1 MKKVSNNVIKVI
13 AISTVTMLIALT
25 LELLMYHQH
34 GTSLVSSTVLWRAGL
49 IVALSVVVDFLA
61 ALDWR
66 FDGYVTVLV
75 MLYYAAADWGAFEV
89 VRPKASVYGMFVQV
103 LAILG
108 ILLCIAG
115 IWYGI
120 KQRHYYSI
128 QEINKMGR

>member
-75 MLYYAAADWGAFEV
+75 MLYYAAADWRLVTPGSEHV
-89 VRPKASVYGMFVQV
+89 NV
-103 LAILG
+103 LRRE
-108 ILLCIAG
+108 CAG
-115 IWYGI
+115 LVA
-120 KQRHYYSI
+120 
-128 QEINKMGR
+128 

>member
-75 MLYYAAADWGAFEV
+75 MLYYAA
-89 VRPKASVYGMFVQV
+89 SVYGMFVQV

-108 ILLCIAG
+108 IILCIAG

>member
-1 MKKVSNNVIKVI
+1 
-13 AISTVTMLIALT
+13 
-25 LELLMYHQH
+25 MYHQH

-108 ILLCIAG
+108 IILCIAG
-115 IWYGI
+115 IWYGM

>member
-25 LELLMYHQH
+25 LELLMY
-34 GTSLVSSTVLWRAGL
+34 
-49 IVALSVVVDFLA
+49 
-61 ALDWR
+61 
-66 FDGYVTVLV
+66 
-75 MLYYAAADWGAFEV
+75 YAAADWGAFEV
-89 VRPKASVYGMFVQV
+89 GRPKASVYGMFVQV

-108 ILLCIAG
+108 IILCIAG

>member
-34 GTSLVSSTVLWRAGL
+34 GTSL
-49 IVALSVVVDFLA
+49 VVDFLA

-108 ILLCIAG
+108 IILCIAG